1 MVVVSHRVPET
12 GKLGRGQGRVSGQAE
27 VAAAAGQISKVAVLC
42 ADQGA
47 YATGQRAARRGRDG
61 VLGQGWRRRQGIGVG
76 GRVGVGRHVVIVL
89 AAEFQVLLLLVVE
102 VRVVRGRGKVLV
114 AHQIHRAAG
123 RGQEVVVVVVHE
135 TSSCWFYYYLL
146 FPESPLVFFC
156 FCTGHLDDILMVIA
170 SDRT

>member
-1 MVVVSHRVPET
+1 MVVVSDRVLET
-12 GKLGRGQGRVSGQAE
+12 GKLGRGQGRVSGQTE
-27 VAAAAGQISKVAVLC
+27 VAAAAGQISKVAVLR

-114 AHQIHRAAG
+114 AHQIHRAG
-123 RGQEVVVVVVHE
+123 RGQEVVVVVAVCPRNE
-135 TSSCWFYYYLL
+135 FLLVLL
-146 FPESPLVFFC
+146 FIYYSRKVHLYSSVFL
-156 FCTGHLDDILMVIA
+156 HRSLN
-170 SDRT
+170 

>member
-12 GKLGRGQGRVSGQAE
+12 GKLGRGQGRVSGQTE
-27 VAAAAGQISKVAVLC
+27 VAAAAGQIAKVAVLC

-123 RGQEVVVVVVHE
+123 RDRKSSSLSTKRVLAGFIIIYYSRKVHLY
-135 TSSCWFYYYLL
+135 SS
-146 FPESPLVFFC
+146 VFAQVTWMIF
-156 FCTGHLDDILMVIA
+156 
-170 SDRT
+170 